1 MNEKDYEVHV
11 QLISEAGDSR
21 SKSLMAIE
29 AAREGRFDEAES
41 FLTEASEVYIKA
53 HDLQMKMLQQEA
65 EGNPIPI
72 NIIAV
77 HAQDHLTMAT
87 LTESLA
93 REQIALYRRLQAL
106 EEKLGLNPN
115 K

>member
-1 MNEKDYEVHV
+1 MNDKDYEMHFR
-11 QLISEAGDSR
+11 LISEAGSSR

-29 AAREGRFDEAES
+29 AAREGRFDEAET
-41 FLTEASEVYIKA
+41 FLEEAGEIHVQA
-53 HDLQMKMLQQEA
+53 HDLQMQMLQQEA
-65 EGNPIPI
+65 EGNPVPV

-93 REQIALYRRLQAL
+93 REQITLYRRLQAL